1 MSYRNSWTTIDQ
13 VTGHGVSNT
22 EMRRMKSS
30 SYILF
35 KYLFN
40 TAGP

>member
-13 VTGHGVSNT
+13 VTGHGVSYP
-22 EMRRMKSS
+22 EIRRRKSS
-30 SYILF
+30 NYILF

-40 TAGP
+40 TAVL